1 MKYLYYL
8 YIEYYYMLV
17 DQNSFI
23 REFFNSLQGPLDRSP
38 YIIFSQQ
45 SIFDIPTFEISLVDV
60 RPLALL
66 GRHQGHQLQ
75 SSSHV
80 PVPSPEVNHGFWV
93 FKMNGGW
100 D

>member
-23 REFFNSLQGPLDRSP
+23 REFCNSLQGPLDRSP

-60 RPLALL
+60 SHSLSLVATKATSCSRRPMS
-66 GRHQGHQLQ
+66 Q
-75 SSSHV
+75 SH
-80 PVPSPEVNHGFWV
+80 PPR
-93 FKMNGGW
+93 
-100 D
+100 